1 MYIALVLRM
10 YSPFHFLPDS
20 HLSLLADG
28 ALARGKV
35 WENIRRSIRRN
46 FTGVLAGGPYI
57 CEEK

>member
-35 WENIRRSIRRN
+35 WENIKRN